1 MDMIPLRMKQF
12 LQDALPKRA
21 WENRLRTEGPF
32 RFLEFGPLD
41 VDRLQRLGIR
51 VDRLGPRLVVCMWNQ
66 DSPLQIGG
74 FLVVDNLAM
83 GQPSMGGTRM
93 LEEVTPDI
101 IHNLARGM
109 TLKNAA
115 ADLPFGGGK
124 SGIVCPEN
132 LSEKDRH
139 EVIRGFGQLLK
150 RYKNIYI
157 PGPDVGTNDADMK
170 IFAIENGLN
179 NVVSK
184 PADMGGN
191 RIDELGGAA
200 NGIVVATKALITHL
214 PKLRQLPQF
223 KTMVIP
229 NPSDLDILIQG
240 FGAVGAHVAR
250 IFHEYDPDTSPIIK
264 GISDATGYLFNPK
277 GLPWQEL
284 FDMWKQFGIV
294 TQKYYHDKIMHGTN
308 SKLQKIAYSN
318 SPDNLLTESAFCL
331 VPASPVFNYLDVDTS
346 THPSMTVDR
355 MGKWRIIVEG
365 ANTYSPNPA
374 RKAERRRME
383 RYVYRDKGTLIATD
397 YLVNSGGVIYAAHER
412 IVPTPDHLLIP
423 HLLLGHS
430 KKIEDWLEKNQEEF
444 AALAEKRRQLAV
456 EKLETVIRRNM
467 EELIEGLCKDAD
479 SLPCEIAEKISV
491 QRISSMEKSRKAR
504 DIMASAPTIE
514 VDKSITDAANLLVN
528 APVSIVNVV
537 SQKGK
542 LIGIVTN
549 WDITRAMASQMPM
562 DTPLTK
568 VMTADVITTGPDTT
582 IIDCIRMLEHHEISA
597 MPIVENNNVMG
608 VISGDILAR
617 QTLFRLLQT
626 MV

>member
-1 MDMIPLRMKQF
+1 MIPSRMEQF
-12 LQDALPKRA
+12 LQDALPESVWK
-21 WENRLRTEGPF
+21 NRLISQGPF
-32 RFLEFGPLD
+32 RFIEFGPLD

-66 DSPLQIGG
+66 ESPLEIGG

-93 LEEVTPDI
+93 LPDITPDI

-124 SGIVCPEN
+124 SGIVCPNN
-132 LSEKDRH
+132 LSRSDRH
-139 EVIRGFGQLLK
+139 AVIRGFGQLLK
-150 RYKNIYI
+150 RYKDIYI

-170 IFAIENGLN
+170 TFAIENGLN

-200 NGIVVATKALITHL
+200 NGIVVATKALLEHL
-214 PKLRQLPQF
+214 PRLKHLPQF
-223 KTMVIP
+223 RTMEIP
-229 NPSDLDILIQG
+229 KPRDMDILIQG

-250 IFHEYDPDTSPIIK
+250 IFHAYDPENAPMIK
-264 GISDATGYLFNPK
+264 GISDATGYLFCRE
-277 GLPWQEL
+277 GLPWGQL
-284 FDMWKQFGIV
+284 FDLWKEFGAV
-294 TQKYYHDKIMHGTN
+294 TQKYYHDMIVHGSEPQN
-308 SKLQKIAYSN
+308 IVYSN
-318 SPDNLLTESAFCL
+318 SANNLLTESAFCL
-331 VPASPVFNYLDVDTS
+331 VPASPVFNYLDVTQA
-346 THPSMTVDR
+346 TRPSMTVDR

-365 ANTYSPNPA
+365 ANTYSPNPT

-383 RYVYRDKGTLIATD
+383 RHVYRDRGILIATD

-412 IVPTPDHLLIP
+412 IIPTPDHLLIP
-423 HLLLGHS
+423 KELLGHS
-430 KKIEDWLEKNQEEF
+430 QKIEEWLEKNQDDF
-444 AALAEKRRQLAV
+444 TKLAEKRRKAAV

-467 EELIEGLCKDAD
+467 EELIDGLCKDAD
-479 SLPCEIAEKISV
+479 SLPCEIAERISV
-491 QRISSMEKSRKAR
+491 QRIASREKSRKAR
-504 DIMASAPTIE
+504 DVMEDAPTIE
-514 VDKSITDAANLLVN
+514 VDKRITDAAKLLVN
-528 APVSIVNVV
+528 TDSPLVNVV
-537 SQKGK
+537 SEKGK

-549 WDITRAMASQMPM
+549 WDVTRAMALQMPM
-562 DTPLTK
+562 DSPLTR
-568 VMTADVITTGPDTT
+568 VMTADVIFTGPETT
-582 IIDCIRMLEHHEISA
+582 IIDCIRMLENHEISA
-597 MPIVENNNVMG
+597 MPIVEDNQVVG

-626 MV
+626 MA

>member
-1 MDMIPLRMKQF
+1 MIPLRMKQF
-12 LQDALPKRA
+12 LQEALPANVWK
-21 WENRLRTEGPF
+21 NRLISDGPF

-51 VDRLGPRLVVCMWNQ
+51 VDRLGPRLVACMWNQ
-66 DSPLQIGG
+66 DNPVQIGG

-93 LEEVTPDI
+93 LEDITPDI
-101 IHNLARGM
+101 IHDLARGM

-132 LSEKDRH
+132 MSEADRY
-139 EVIRGFGQLLK
+139 EIIRGFGQLLN
-150 RYKNIYI
+150 RYKDIYI

-170 IFAIENGLN
+170 TFAIENGLN

-184 PADMGGN
+184 PGDMGGN

-200 NGIVVATKALITHL
+200 NGIVVATKALLAHL

-223 KTMVIP
+223 ANMKIP
-229 NPSDLDILIQG
+229 NPSDLDVLIQG

-250 IFHEYDPDTSPIIK
+250 IFHEYDPENSPIIK
-264 GISDATGYLFNPK
+264 GISDATGYLFNRE
-277 GLPWQEL
+277 GLPWQKLFEL
-284 FDMWKQFGIV
+284 WKQFGTV
-294 TQKYYHDKIMHGTN
+294 TQKYYHDMIVHGTH
-308 SKLQKIAYSN
+308 SKLQEMVYSN
-318 SPDNLLTESAFCL
+318 WANNLLTESAFCL
-331 VPASPVFNYLDVDTS
+331 IPASPVFNYLDVDPATN
-346 THPSMTVDR
+346 PSMTVDR
-355 MGKWRIIVEG
+355 MGEWRIIVEG
-365 ANTYSPNPA
+365 ANTYSPNPV
-374 RKAERRRME
+374 RKAERKRME
-383 RYVYRDKGTLIATD
+383 RHVYRDKGTLIATD

-412 IVPTPDHLLIP
+412 IIPTPDHLLIP
-423 HLLLGHS
+423 KTLLGHS
-430 KKIEDWLEKNQEEF
+430 RKIEAWLEKNKDDF
-444 AALAEKRRQLAV
+444 AALAEKRRRTAV
-456 EKLETVIRRNM
+456 KKLETVIRRNM
-467 EELIEGLCKDAD
+467 EELIDGLCKDAD

-491 QRISSMEKSRKAR
+491 QRIASMEKSRKAR
-504 DIMASAPTIE
+504 DIMALAPTIN

-528 APVSIVNVV
+528 TSVSIVTVV

-549 WDITRAMASQMPM
+549 WDITKAMASQMPM

-568 VMTADVITTGPDTT
+568 VMTADVITTGPDAT
-582 IIDCIRMLEHHEISA
+582 IIDCIRMLENHEISA
-597 MPIVENNNVMG
+597 MPIVDDNKVVG

-626 MV
+626 MT